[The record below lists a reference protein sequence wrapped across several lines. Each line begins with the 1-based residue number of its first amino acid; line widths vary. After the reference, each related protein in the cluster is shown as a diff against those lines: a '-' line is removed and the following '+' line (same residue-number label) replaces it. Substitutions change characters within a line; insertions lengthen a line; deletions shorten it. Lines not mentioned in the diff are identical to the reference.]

1 MTNRRSPW
9 PARPCSLFAYCG
21 WYDILLFGR
30 VDGQNSI
37 YVDMDGP
44 HAPQDVTANENL
56 AVRAYHFA
64 VQHFGDLPAVTLQLT
79 KNSSRGGRFRRWFRK
94 CRSDFA
100 LGFGTKKCPLPLADD
115 PIVPQIRASLGADTY
130 PIFEGQARIWT
141 GTGINQA
148 QRYRWPP
155 RSTYWWY
162 SLKSI

>member
-1 MTNRRSPW
+1 MQFVRLLWLVRCFAAQARRWSEQHH
-9 PARPCSLFAYCG
+9 
-21 WYDILLFGR
+21 
-30 VDGQNSI
+30 VE
-37 YVDMDGP
+37 MDGP

-79 KNSSRGGRFRRWFRK
+79 KNIPVGAGLGGGSGNAAAILRW
-94 CRSDFA
+94 A
-100 LGFGTKKCPLPLADD
+100 LAQRNIPLPLADD
-115 PIVPQIRASLGADTY
+115 PIVPQIRATLGADTY

-141 GTGINQA
+141 GQGINQA
-148 QRYRWPP
+148 QRYRRPP